1 MHTGRNSD
9 GVAFLPGAFE
19 GQRLNDYEK
28 SFILKMQRVMRA
40 GVGFEALA
48 REALVGKFGGA
59 TEVLLRDLTPR
70 ALDNPELFVKEL
82 ARIFGRGAIG
92 VYEPI
97 VRYVDLGLFSQ
108 TPDSP
113 VLALLRQL
121 GPSLGGETVEGGVP
135 LHEHRIKDEEGNYP
149 DNAN

>member
-1 MHTGRNSD
+1 M
-9 GVAFLPGAFE
+9 FLPGAFE

-40 GVGFEALA
+40 GVGFDALA

-59 TEVLLRDLTPR
+59 TEVLLRDLTPQ
-70 ALDNPELFVKEL
+70 ALDDPELFVREL
-82 ARIFGRGAIG
+82 AKIFGRGAMG

-97 VRYVDLGLFSQ
+97 AKYVDMGLYSQ
-108 TPDSP
+108 ASNSP

-121 GPSLGGETVEGGVP
+121 GPPMSSETVAGGVP
-135 LHEHRIKDEEGNYP
+135 LHQHRIKDEDGNYP